1 LERSLKEAA
10 SELKA
15 RLDAGDARRL
25 PVMGPKGAAGALMLR
40 EAALTFGRP
49 LLVVTALAR
58 EAEALAAEVAFFLDE
73 PVARDA
79 FARRVHLLPAW
90 ELKPFAHLSPAAHT
104 QAAQLATL
112 YAAARDEAPMVIASV
127 EALLMRTIP
136 RPAFESAVM
145 RLAAADTLDREA
157 LIDALGAAGY
167 QRVPQTEEP
176 GDFSVRG
183 GIVDIYSPLYGNPVR
198 IELEEDI
205 ITSIRQFDVS
215 SQRSLG
221 EMREALLIR
230 TRLVPPIAL
239 KDNKV
244 RERVALRASE
254 IGLVRKELAE
264 LSESLNNGLLFPG
277 AELLTP
283 LLFDRPLDSV
293 FSYLRRGT
301 VAWIVE
307 PGRVLAEALRLRE
320 QVGAE
325 AEAAQGKPSFYP
337 LPETLYLSAE
347 EFEDAIGAMAAVEV
361 GSLVTVAAPREGW
374 APPIEVKCQP
384 SLKLGASAL
393 AGTRTSPS
401 FEPLAA
407 ELREVQRGQ
416 GHSIMIVEGA
426 SQAARLRR
434 HLEAYDLSV
443 NVECKSFGA
452 LLESAD
458 FRPAI
463 MEGEISAG
471 AVMQADGLYVY
482 SEEDV
487 FGEPR
492 VRRRSRPVA
501 KGALLNLEELK
512 PEDLVVHIDHG
523 IGRYRGLRHMKVAGT
538 EGDFLALEYAGGD
551 AMYVPVERINLVQRY
566 VGAGEEVEPKLDRL
580 GSGSWDKVKRRT
592 KEAVLAMASELLDIY
607 AAREVME
614 GHAFAHPGS
623 DYAEFAERF
632 EFEETPD
639 QLAAIDEV
647 VRDMC
652 RGKPMDRLICG
663 DAGFGKTEVALRAAF
678 IAVMDGRQVA
688 MLVPTTV
695 LAEQHWNTMR
705 RRFDGYPVRV
715 EMVSRFRSPRE
726 NRAVIEDVRRGKVD
740 IVVGTHRLLQDDVEF
755 PRLGLLIIDEEHRFG
770 VADKERI
777 KRLRKLVEV
786 LTLTATPIP
795 RTLHMAM
802 LGIRDLSVIQTPP
815 PDRQAIRTFVA
826 HFDDGLLREVI
837 LRELNRSGQVFFVH
851 NRVENIEYVAR
862 HLRAIVP
869 EAKIAVAHGQMKERQ
884 LENVMREFIENRV
897 NLLVCSAIIESG
909 LDIPNANTMIINRAD
924 HFGLAQLYQLRGRVG
939 RSRQKAYAY
948 LLIPGEH
955 IITRDAKKRIEALR
969 ELVEADSGGG
979 FKLAIRD
986 LEHRGAG
993 NLLGREQS
1001 GQITAVGFELY
1012 TEMMEQ
1018 AIHELRGEPLRPDFE
1033 PELRLNIPAYIPD
1046 SFVPDEGERLVLYR
1060 RMARAAARAD
1070 LDALREELRDRF
1082 GPPPTLV
1089 DNLLAAMD
1097 LRRRM
1102 RDMLVLSAILKGSEL
1117 EVKFHADA
1125 PVDTARLIALTE
1137 ANRRRMR
1144 LTPAFQVM
1152 VRIETGAGETG
1163 RDYEL
1168 LFEQID
1174 GVLQALAACE
1184 KLEPGPGR
1192 PAGPLAS

>member
-1 LERSLKEAA
+1 
-10 SELKA
+10 
-15 RLDAGDARRL
+15 
-25 PVMGPKGAAGALMLR
+25 MGLKGAAGALMLR
-40 EAALTFGRP
+40 EAALGLGRP
-49 LLVVTALAR
+49 ILVVTALAR
-58 EAEALAAEVAFFLDE
+58 EAEALASEVGFFLDE
-73 PVARDA
+73 PPERDA
-79 FARRVHLLPAW
+79 LARRVHLLPAW
-90 ELKPFAHLSPAAHT
+90 ELKPFAHLSPPPHT
-104 QAAQLATL
+104 QAAQLAAL
-112 YAAARDEAPMVIASV
+112 YAALRGESPLLIASA

-136 RPAFESAVM
+136 RAVFESSVL
-145 RLAAADTLDREA
+145 RIAAADTLDLEA
-157 LIDALGAAGY
+157 LIDALSAMGY

-183 GIVDIYSPLYGNPVR
+183 GIVDIFSPLYHNPVR

-205 ITSIRQFDVS
+205 VTSMRQFDPA

-221 EMREALLIR
+221 ETREAIVIR

-239 KDNKV
+239 RDDKV

-264 LSESLNNGLLFPG
+264 LSDSLSNGLLFPG

-283 LLFDRPLDSV
+283 LLFGRPLDTV
-293 FSYLRRGT
+293 FSYLPSDT
-301 VAWIVE
+301 VVWMIE
-307 PGRVLAEALRLRE
+307 PGRVLAEALRIAG
-320 QVGAE
+320 QTAAE
-325 AEAAQGKPSFYP
+325 AEAAQSKPSFYP
-337 LPETLYLSAE
+337 LPESLYLDAD
-347 EFEDAIGAMAAVEV
+347 EFEDALSAMTAVEV
-361 GSLVTVAAPREGW
+361 GSLVTMAAPREGW

-384 SLKLGASAL
+384 SLKLGATSL
-393 AGTRTSPS
+393 TGPRTPPT

-416 GHSIMIVEGA
+416 GRALMVVEGA

-434 HLEAYDLSV
+434 HLEAYDLQV
-443 NVECKSFGA
+443 NTECKSFGA
-452 LLESAD
+452 LLESPD

-463 MEGEISAG
+463 MEGEVSAG
-471 AVMQADGLYVY
+471 VVLQADGLYVY
-482 SEEDV
+482 SEEDI

-492 VRRRSRPVA
+492 VRRRSRPVS

-512 PEDLVVHIDHG
+512 PDDVVVHIDHG

-538 EGDFLALEYAGGD
+538 EGDFLALEYAED
-551 AMYVPVERINLVQRY
+551 AKMYVPVERINLVQRY
-566 VGAGEEVEPKLDRL
+566 IGGDGVEPKLDKL
-580 GSGSWDKVKRRT
+580 GSGSWERVKRRT

-614 GHAFAHPGS
+614 GHAFAHPGA

-647 VRDMC
+647 IRDMC
-652 RGKPMDRLICG
+652 RSKPMDRLICG

-688 MLVPTTV
+688 LLVPTTV
-695 LAEQHWNTMR
+695 LAEQHWNTLR
-705 RRFDGYPVRV
+705 KRFADYPVRI
-715 EMVSRFRSPRE
+715 EMISRFRNARE
-726 NRAVIEDVRRGKVD
+726 NQAVIEDLGRGKVD

-755 PRLGLLIIDEEHRFG
+755 PRLGLLIVDEEHRFG

-837 LRELNRSGQVFFVH
+837 MRELNRSGQVFFVH
-851 NRVENIEYVAR
+851 NRVENIDYVAR

-869 EAKIAVAHGQMKERQ
+869 EAKVAVAHGQMKERQ

-939 RSRQKAYAY
+939 RSRQKAYAGSAFR
-948 LLIPGEH
+948 PTSPTASCP
-955 IITRDAKKRIEALR
+955 TRA
-969 ELVEADSGGG
+969 SGWCCTGG
-979 FKLAIRD
+979 W
-986 LEHRGAG
+986 RG
-993 NLLGREQS
+993 
-1001 GQITAVGFELY
+1001 
-1012 TEMMEQ
+1012 
-1018 AIHELRGEPLRPDFE
+1018 PL
-1033 PELRLNIPAYIPD
+1033 
-1046 SFVPDEGERLVLYR
+1046 
-1060 RMARAAARAD
+1060 
-1070 LDALREELRDRF
+1070 
-1082 GPPPTLV
+1082 
-1089 DNLLAAMD
+1089 
-1097 LRRRM
+1097 
-1102 RDMLVLSAILKGSEL
+1102 
-1117 EVKFHADA
+1117 
-1125 PVDTARLIALTE
+1125 
-1137 ANRRRMR
+1137 
-1144 LTPAFQVM
+1144 
-1152 VRIETGAGETG
+1152 
-1163 RDYEL
+1163 
-1168 LFEQID
+1168 
-1174 GVLQALAACE
+1174 
-1184 KLEPGPGR
+1184 PGPTSTRCARRCATVSGR
-1192 PAGPLAS
+1192 HRR